1 MRRREDIRRQ
11 AANAAPSPESRPA
24 ETYGGVAGVLA
35 AVVLA
40 IYGALA
46 GRPPDQAIVSAVVFA
61 VGVVPLARTYQVR
74 RSEERATEPR
84 ATEESIESPPQE
96 SERRSRGNPNSGGP
110 ASAIAHNPT
119 ETGSSVSGAVAAV
132 LVAVLDIKDQ
142 AIIAA
147 LPALVGAVPTA
158 ITWLVAPRMAASRL
172 QAENN
177 LLRGEILPLKVE
189 NARLDVRNDLLREE
203 NNRLRTSLNASRT

>member
-1 MRRREDIRRQ
+1 
-11 AANAAPSPESRPA
+11 
-24 ETYGGVAGVLA
+24 
-35 AVVLA
+35 
-40 IYGALA
+40 
-46 GRPPDQAIVSAVVFA
+46 
-61 VGVVPLARTYQVR
+61 
-74 RSEERATEPR
+74 
-84 ATEESIESPPQE
+84 
-96 SERRSRGNPNSGGP
+96 
-110 ASAIAHNPT
+110 
-119 ETGSSVSGAVAAV
+119 V

>member
-1 MRRREDIRRQ
+1 MRRREGIRRQ

-24 ETYGGVAGVLA
+24 ETAGGVAGVLA
-35 AVVLA
+35 AGVLA
-40 IYGALA
+40 IYEALT

-61 VGVVPLARTYQVR
+61 IGVVPLASTYRVR
-74 RSEERATEPR
+74 RSAERATER
-84 ATEESIESPPQE
+84 RETEERMESPPGE
-96 SERRSRGNPNSGGP
+96 SEVRRRGNPNSGGV

-119 ETGSSVSGAVAAV
+119 ETGSSVTGAVAAV

-158 ITWLVAPRMAASRL
+158 ITWLVAPRMKAIRL
-172 QAENN
+172 QTEND

-189 NARLDVRNDLLREE
+189 RARLDARNDMLREE
-203 NNRLRTSLNASRT
+203 NERLRTP